1 MKTFLPLLTL
11 IAITLLAGCSD
22 LSLSH
27 CTGIAG
33 SKERFD
39 CEAKF
44 QREFDAFNKKQ
55 KGESITIKGE
65 AKEDDALCYKN
76 PRPGEKPCAAS
87 VITGK

>member
-1 MKTFLPLLTL
+1 MKMAVFFLSMAVTLLT
-11 IAITLLAGCSD
+11 GCSD

-76 PRPGEKPCAAS
+76 PRAGEKGCTTNEP
-87 VITGK
+87 TGK